1 MLLIARRMPL
11 WAQASSGPRLGVA
24 SGRFVRCDG
33 RGGASEL
40 QGGQGKI
47 GGFAA
52 LVQPLGGLWKIPKII
67 EMGKMQKRI
76 RKNININHIV
86 TFFMAAKCGIGPV
99 FAIPRS
105 RHFR

>member
-1 MLLIARRMPL
+1 MPL

-33 RGGASEL
+33 RGGASDL
-40 QGGQGKI
+40 RGGQEEKN

-67 EMGKMQKRI
+67 EMGKIQKKI
-76 RKNININHIV
+76 GKNININHIV
-86 TFFMAAKCGIGPV
+86 TFFMTAKCGIGPV
-99 FAIPRS
+99 LAIPPP